1 MKVQLLLLT
10 LLLSGALLHA
20 QGIDILLVDDS
31 DDSFD
36 NTALLGNGL
45 TNNGLAFDLFNSVDS
60 TAGPSIDLMA
70 DYDLVIWHTS
80 TDGDFLNFWNGDQSD
95 NGNLSLYLE
104 EGGSLWLIGNDFL
117 FNRYGVPADTFQTGD
132 FVYDYLGIAQY
143 DAQAYGDDGNNGVPE
158 VRPAENQPITG
169 LDLIFW
175 QFPTLWWADILTP
188 RAEAI
193 TIYEMGHDNY
203 VFAGESTGIWHAGEN
218 HRALTFAFDLA
229 LANNQEIIDLT
240 VGSVVEFFAG
250 FIVDTEVINDLAT
263 AIEVYPN
270 PSSGLATL
278 SFSLA
283 EAADVGIDVVNM
295 LGQPVAQLLPNTS
308 LAAGLQQIEWQPARE
323 LPNGLYQFRIA
334 IDRLVVLKGIV
345 LKR

>member
-203 VFAGESTGIWHAGEN
+203 VFAGESTGIWYAGEN

-334 IDRLVVLKGIV
+334 IDRQVVQKGIV